1 MSPVSRDS
9 ISCWWLPSS
18 CMVMS
23 MLSKFCALSCRC
35 VSISHM
41 KLNSEFSPMYLLL
54 IIFVTATPTYYRG
67 VNIPSLKA
75 PTDVAWCVWLKA
87 WSSLQKNQVHRDTEA
102 SIHDLGQKNMYT
114 LIEALKHIYM
124 HKYTY
129 KFIPSWPRVLHKD
142 VSTLSDHIHSWFQV
156 TRHQARSMSMAKNI
170 LKNLT
175 LCHQKHRVL
184 YAQTPIPEI
193 LKYEF
198 PRNFPTTIPNSS
210 EKCPPKHWFLGE
222 NHHVFLLKVQ
232 LYAFG
237 RNLELAFFAKS
248 GRFAAFFWNPHFLI
262 SAWWAQWV
270 CHMFITF
277 LIWADVFCVA
287 GRVFGARLVSQVET
301 MAHRWLVSYCVFV
314 VIQGWRAL
322 QPRFAFMFVCS
333 SSIVYFAFH
342 GSFVFCD
349 SRRRSNTFGPLPV
362 FGFESKIVFCS
373 GVTGAQFNSPPFNA
387 SILSCWWRL

>member
-1 MSPVSRDS
+1 
-9 ISCWWLPSS
+9 
-18 CMVMS
+18 
-23 MLSKFCALSCRC
+23 
-35 VSISHM
+35 
-41 KLNSEFSPMYLLL
+41 
-54 IIFVTATPTYYRG
+54 
-67 VNIPSLKA
+67 
-75 PTDVAWCVWLKA
+75 
-87 WSSLQKNQVHRDTEA
+87 
-102 SIHDLGQKNMYT
+102 
-114 LIEALKHIYM
+114 M

-270 CHMFITF
+270 LSYVHHLPYLGRCILRGRQSVWRASCFASGNHGTPVTCQLLRFRRHSRVARTATAF
-277 LIWADVFCVA
+277 CVHVCLQQFHCVFCVSRFV
-287 GRVFGARLVSQVET
+287 RVLWLSSQEQYFRTVARLWIWIKNRLLLRRHRCAIQFSTIQCFDLVLLVTSLRFCCDMVSQ
-301 MAHRWLVSYCVFV
+301 
-314 VIQGWRAL
+314 
-322 QPRFAFMFVCS
+322 
-333 SSIVYFAFH
+333 
-342 GSFVFCD
+342 
-349 SRRRSNTFGPLPV
+349 
-362 FGFESKIVFCS
+362 
-373 GVTGAQFNSPPFNA
+373 
-387 SILSCWWRL
+387 